1 MAMAAL
7 GVELGDEQGC
17 SVNGQAP
24 GISSIKLTTNTRQA
38 ADARSSHNL
47 PRRYAGLERPQ
58 APGSSNVKT
67 LELILKMDYS
77 RLMLFYTQRSG
88 SSSSSGSGMAAASAI
103 SCSYCLTRFSS
114 TWTSGACKAVSAT
127 NSRLGWP
134 VNFLA
139 SQRKG
144 FSKL

>member
-1 MAMAAL
+1 MAMAEL
-7 GVELGDEQGC
+7 GEVELGHEQSC
-17 SVNGQAP
+17 SIHAHAGSV
-24 GISSIKLTTNTRQA
+24 SSRKLTTNMRQA
-38 ADARSSHNL
+38 DDARSSHDL
-47 PRRYAGLERPQ
+47 PQMFAGLERL
-58 APGSSNVKT
+58 PGSSHVKT

-114 TWTSGACKAVSAT
+114 TWTSGACRAVSAT